1 MRNYIWATDCPDCKS
16 GIIALSEKGG
26 IANCIVCG
34 AEYHTDYEEHP
45 ELGTPETEYWLTDK
59 VVPQP
64 EIFTDE
70 AIGDSG
76 LDQFK
81 QQGKSCRTCRFIDND
96 GREPCNT
103 CGDGDYVNWQPLP
116 SVPKE
121 RGDE

>member
-81 QQGKSCRTCRFIDND
+81 PLKDQEKGHGQINGGNMKSWLCSHFQVA
-96 GREPCNT
+96 P
-103 CGDGDYVNWQPLP
+103 
-116 SVPKE
+116 
-121 RGDE
+121 